1 MEVNIKY
8 MIRYLI
14 CFIIG
19 ISLIIYGIMEIVSSK
34 YAQPPLSDKQIIQ
47 RAKDL
52 GMVELKDALISDKNS
67 SEIVN
72 SDKINSDN
80 AD

>member
-19 ISLIIYGIMEIVSSK
+19 ISLIIYGIIEIVSSK

-52 GMVELKDALISDKNS
+52 GMVELKDVLISDK
-67 SEIVN
+67 E
-72 SDKINSDN
+72 DLDN
-80 AD
+80 QDSNKVAD